1 MGKETELQEKMTK
14 KTPKNKNGQIAD
26 LIPIPKAPSGLA
38 FPWGF
43 GKSHPTFLF
52 IVI

>member
-1 MGKETELQEKMTK
+1 MGKETELQEKMK
-14 KTPKNKNGQIAD
+14 KQKPKTKNGQIAD
-26 LIPIPKAPSGLA
+26 LIPIPKAPLGVA

-52 IVI
+52 MVM